1 MPIFSG
7 VAAFLRWRR
16 EEGFPIQKVCIDESG
31 VDREFVLL
39 ELGDVEVKMT
49 GWNYDSDGNVDV
61 DVHMTDSN
69 YLDSED
75 DDA

>member
-1 MPIFSG
+1 
-7 VAAFLRWRR
+7 
-16 EEGFPIQKVCIDESG
+16 
-31 VDREFVLL
+31 L

-61 DVHMTDSN
+61 DVDMTDSN